1 MMGRHPGRVVLALLF
16 VLLLPLGAAAQPL
29 ATADLAD
36 TWRVTYLAV
45 PTGPFTASA
54 LHTYKGDVTFDAS
67 GVASGT
73 LITDEFSAGA
83 LTFTV
88 TGSLALSAQ
97 GVATGTLTLT
107 GTDARSLVVEEA
119 RILVNRHTIV
129 GAVTLHRPGA
139 TDTGLVTLLR
149 LTDQTFSRINDLAAT
164 WNYHE
169 ITPSKRSRLVTPAGS
184 RARSTST
191 KTGVPWPRCSS
202 PTAPS
207 GPSQIRTTPPASA
220 EATSKGTG
228 SSSRPTPTSTPRWR
242 RVTGSCPSAT

>member
-1 MMGRHPGRVVLALLF
+1 MLPVRPHLSLATPVAGRVCFVLLPSLF
-16 VLLLPLGAAAQPL
+16 LLLLPLGVAAQPL
-29 ATADLAD
+29 STGDLAD

-45 PTGPFTASA
+45 PTGAFTASA

-73 LITDEFSAGA
+73 LIVDEFSAGE

-97 GVATGTLTLT
+97 GIATGTLTLT
-107 GTDARSLVVEEA
+107 GTDTRALVVEEA

-129 GAVTLHRPGA
+129 GAVTLHRPGG

-149 LTDQTFSRINDLAAT
+149 LTEQTFSRINDLAAT

-169 ITPSKRSRLVTPAGS
+169 ITPSNALKLGDADWIQGKIDFHQDGCTVATLFFADGTI
-184 RARSTST
+184 RAQ
-191 KTGVPWPRCSS
+191 PNPND
-202 PTAPS
+202 
-207 GPSQIRTTPPASA
+207 
-220 EATSKGTG
+220 
-228 SSSRPTPTSTPRWR
+228 PTSF
-242 RVTGSCPSAT
+242 G

>member
-1 MMGRHPGRVVLALLF
+1 MMGRHPGCVVLALLF
-16 VLLLPLGAAAQPL
+16 VLLLPLGVAAQPL
-29 ATADLAD
+29 STADLAD

-54 LHTYKGDVTFDAS
+54 LHTYKGDVAFDAS

-169 ITPSKRSRLVTPAGS
+169 ITPSNALKAGDAS
-184 RARSTST
+184 WIQGKIDFHQDGCTVATLFFADGTIRAQ
-191 KTGVPWPRCSS
+191 PNPND
-202 PTAPS
+202 
-207 GPSQIRTTPPASA
+207 
-220 EATSKGTG
+220 
-228 SSSRPTPTSTPRWR
+228 PTSF
-242 RVTGSCPSAT
+242 G

>member
-1 MMGRHPGRVVLALLF
+1 MMGRHPGCVVLALLF

-29 ATADLAD
+29 STADLAD

-54 LHTYKGDVTFDAS
+54 LHTYKGDVAFDAS

-129 GAVTLHRPGA
+129 GAATLHRPGA
-139 TDTGLVTLLR
+139 TDSGLVTLVR
-149 LTDQTFSRINDLAAT
+149 LTDQTFTRANDLVGFWNFHEVNPSSQLNGGNADWTRDKIFFHPGGCSAA
-164 WNYHE
+164 E
-169 ITPSKRSRLVTPAGS
+169 LFRADGSVRAQIEDPAL
-184 RARSTST
+184 
-191 KTGVPWPRCSS
+191 
-202 PTAPS
+202 PTFD
-207 GPSQIRTTPPASA
+207 
-220 EATSKGTG
+220 
-228 SSSRPTPTSTPRWR
+228 
-242 RVTGSCPSAT
+242 

>member
-1 MMGRHPGRVVLALLF
+1 MIPVRRHLWLVAAGLDGIVLALVFL
-16 VLLLPLGAAAQPL
+16 LLLPLGAAAQPL
-29 ATADLAD
+29 STADLAD

-54 LHTYKGDVTFDAS
+54 LHTYKGNVAFDAS

-73 LITDEFSAGA
+73 LVTDEFSAGE

-97 GVATGTLTLT
+97 GVVTGTLTLT

-139 TDTGLVTLLR
+139 TDTGLVTLVR
-149 LTDQTFSRINDLAAT
+149 LTDQTFSRATDLTAT

-169 ITPSKRSRLVTPAGS
+169 VNPSNQLNAG
-184 RARSTST
+184 
-191 KTGVPWPRCSS
+191 
-202 PTAPS
+202 
-207 GPSQIRTTPPASA
+207 
-220 EATSKGTG
+220 EADWTRG
-228 SSSRPTPTSTPRWR
+228 
-242 RVTGSCPSAT
+242 